1 MKEIT
6 IKSSFWVLHIEGNY
20 IAPTHSDWG
29 PDYLPHPDIVR
40 AKTFTS
46 PIEAMKFARESAQ
59 GWKSAKPIQVDTIT
73 KYTYSDL

>member
-6 IKSSFWVLHIEGNY
+6 IKSSFWVLHTEKGY

-46 PIEAMKFARESAQ
+46 PIEAMEFTYKPGQ
-59 GWKSAKPIQVDTIT
+59 GWEDAKPIQVDTIT
-73 KYTYSDL
+73 KYTYSEP